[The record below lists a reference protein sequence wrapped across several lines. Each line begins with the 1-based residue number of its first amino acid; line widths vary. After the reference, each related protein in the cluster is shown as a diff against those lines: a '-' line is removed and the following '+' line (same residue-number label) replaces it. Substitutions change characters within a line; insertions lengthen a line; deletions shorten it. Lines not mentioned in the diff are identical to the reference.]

1 MRSDLPPTDLS
12 LSEGIDD
19 NLRFLI
25 LEVRGQLE
33 RTERL
38 LSDLQ
43 TSPDRR
49 LQTKDDYIDNLKT
62 VIQRKCFL
70 LAGEVARDNRATVD
84 LLKAIETVA
93 VNLERIAD
101 FCENVVSQ
109 TQYVLEPEVLDREQ
123 FQPFFVAI
131 QTALGLVERALFSR
145 DIKLALRICRS
156 EYEIDGLY
164 KAVFDQ
170 LLEELKSGQRTQS
183 LVTAIFIYRYFERM
197 GDSLLNVGEAILSA
211 YLGERIKIG
220 QFEALEDS
228 LESAQLGA
236 EMATVQ
242 FLPVKETRSGSR
254 IGRIVPSGDGRTSVI
269 FKDGPTD
276 KIRAE
281 RQGVLEWHAIRP
293 GLVPKIYSFH
303 EHGVNASILFE
314 YLPGKNFEEIV
325 LGGEAGELQ
334 AALRSICDV
343 LGDVWKRTR
352 LDEPVPARFLD
363 QLRDRLP
370 DIYQVHPE
378 FARPGAGI
386 GTMHVLSFE
395 ESLEA
400 LSSVEHAL
408 AAPFSV
414 FAHGD
419 FNADNVIYEPG
430 SGGVHFIDVHRSK
443 RMDYVQDISVFLV
456 SSFRLPVFDE
466 AARRRIGSTIR
477 TFLEFAGEFANRSG
491 DRYFQAR
498 LALGLARSF
507 ATSTR
512 FVLDEEFSKTLFF
525 RARYLVDLLR
535 GVPEEDLDSF
545 KIPREVLLD

>member
-1 MRSDLPPTDLS
+1 MRSDLPPNDLS
-12 LSEGIDD
+12 FSEGLDD

-38 LSDLQ
+38 LRNLESA
-43 TSPDRR
+43 PDQR

-109 TQYVLEPEVLDREQ
+109 TQYILEPEVLDREQ
-123 FQPFFVAI
+123 LGPFFVAI
-131 QTALGLVERALFSR
+131 HTALGLVERALFSR

-164 KAVFDQ
+164 KTVFDQ
-170 LLEELKSGQRTQS
+170 LLEELKSGQKTQS

-228 LESAQLGA
+228 LENAQLGA

-254 IGRIVPSGDGRTSVI
+254 IGRVVPSGDGRTSVI
-269 FKDGPTD
+269 FKDGPTG

-293 GLVPKIYSFH
+293 GLVPKIFSFH

-325 LGGEAGELQ
+325 LSGETTELHE
-334 AALRSICDV
+334 ALTSVCAV
-343 LGDVWKRTR
+343 LRDVWTRTR
-352 LDEPVPARFLD
+352 LDEPVRARFLD

-370 DIYQVHPE
+370 DIYQVHPR

-386 GTMHVLSFE
+386 GSMKVPSFE
-395 ESLEA
+395 ESLDA
-400 LSSVEHAL
+400 LGPIEHAL
-408 AAPFSV
+408 VAPFSV

-419 FNADNVIYEPG
+419 FNADNVIYDPG
-430 SGGVHFIDVHRSK
+430 TGAVRFIDVHRSK
-443 RMDYVQDISVFLV
+443 QMDYVQDISVFLV
-456 SSFRLPVFDE
+456 SSFRLPVFDQG
-466 AARRRIGSTIR
+466 ARSRIGTTIGL
-477 TFLEFAGEFANRSG
+477 FLDFAADFAAESG

-512 FVLDEEFSKTLFF
+512 FVLDAEFSKTLFF
-525 RARYLVDLLR
+525 RARYLVDLLG
-535 GVPEEDLDSF
+535 GVGEKGLETF
-545 KIPREVLLD
+545 QIPREVLLD